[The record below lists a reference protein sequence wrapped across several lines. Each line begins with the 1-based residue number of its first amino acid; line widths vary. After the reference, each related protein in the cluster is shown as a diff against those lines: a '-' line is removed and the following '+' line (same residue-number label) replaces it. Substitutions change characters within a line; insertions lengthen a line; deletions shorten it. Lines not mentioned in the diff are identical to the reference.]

1 MRAAVSLSNVD
12 AFVLLRYYKVLTVKL
27 VQKIQKSKKYCTC
40 ILETINKKEVNFA
53 WRIACS
59 VVFSMVV
66 QQKAFCFSI
75 TTALISLRA

>member
-12 AFVLLRYYKVLTVKL
+12 AFVLLRYYKVLTVKV
-27 VQKIQKSKKYCTC
+27 VQKNQKSKKYCTC

>member
-12 AFVLLRYYKVLTVKL
+12 AFVLLRYDKVLTVKL
-27 VQKIQKSKKYCTC
+27 AQKTQKSKKYCTC

-59 VVFSMVV
+59 VVLSVV
-66 QQKAFCFSI
+66 V
-75 TTALISLRA
+75 